1 MTEIDVTGF
10 DEVGF
15 AHLDL
20 VALGAPD
27 LEAALDASL
36 GPAVVEELP
45 TVAGAPDP
53 VVVTLVA
60 ALSRSRG
67 LAEDAVALAHPLH
80 APGVADRLVL
90 DLARCRGTSEQVVR
104 LTFGLSV
111 TGTW

>member
-1 MTEIDVTGF
+1 MTEIDVAGF
-10 DEVGF
+10 DEIGF

-20 VALGAPD
+20 VALDAPD
-27 LEAALDASL
+27 LETALEASL
-36 GPAVVEELP
+36 GPAVVEVLP

-53 VVVTLVA
+53 VVVALLA
-60 ALSRSRG
+60 ALSRCRG

-104 LTFGLSV
+104 LTFGLPV
-111 TGTW
+111 TRTW